1 MKRRLDPKDRRDEI
15 LQAALNVAEKVGCKQ
30 LTRIQVAQ
38 KARCA
43 ESLVSSY
50 FGTMAQFK
58 RTIMRA
64 AIRTERLKIIA
75 YGIVEKDKHALKAS
89 ADLKQ
94 RALSSLQC

>member
-1 MKRRLDPKDRRDEI
+1 MKRRLDPKDRRAEI
-15 LQAALNVAEKVGCKQ
+15 LQAALDVAEKVGCKQ

-50 FGTMAQFK
+50 FGTMIQFK
-58 RTIMRA
+58 RIVMRA
-64 AIRTERLKIIA
+64 AIKNERLKIIA

-89 ADLKQ
+89 PDLKQ
-94 RALSSLQC
+94 RALSSLQS